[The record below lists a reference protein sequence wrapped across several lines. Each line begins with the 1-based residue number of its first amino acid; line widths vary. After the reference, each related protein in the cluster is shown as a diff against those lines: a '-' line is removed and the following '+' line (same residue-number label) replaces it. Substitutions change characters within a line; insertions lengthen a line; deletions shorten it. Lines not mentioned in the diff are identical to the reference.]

1 MLIKSYK
8 IPTWQSNRGFSRSHC
23 SVFLTG
29 LLRHHWQRAFLLQI
43 QGICQ
48 RLWSIS
54 WDVYISIYI
63 YLYSTPLYTHISG
76 WIIETHQPEV
86 GLSSGKVPSVTI
98 GVTSL
103 WGLVIH
109 PEISGR
115 INYQKVLK
123 WEIGASL
130 QTRNKFKTTLKTS
143 ATFSKKTVTRIHIS
157 QSNVNALIG
166 ETKKFKKKHLAIQ
179 VRLHQWLLVGCE

>member
-1 MLIKSYK
+1 MYIIYK
-8 IPTWQSNRGFSRSHC
+8 
-23 SVFLTG
+23 
-29 LLRHHWQRAFLLQI
+29 
-43 QGICQ
+43 
-48 RLWSIS
+48 
-54 WDVYISIYI
+54 YIIYYIYILYIIYTIYTIYKYYNIYI
-63 YLYSTPLYTHISG
+63 YIILYIYIIHIYSTPLYTHISG

-143 ATFSKKTVTRIHIS
+143 AIFSKKKQSQGYIS
-157 QSNVNALIG
+157 PNQMSMHWSGKRRNSKRNTWRCKCDCTNG
-166 ETKKFKKKHLAIQ
+166 C
-179 VRLHQWLLVGCE
+179 LLDVSKWKSINDDKCTQADPA